1 MNEIAPLMPPAEAA
15 ATRRRAL
22 TDPGVPR
29 PGADIEQAVLM
40 RRSIRAFLPKP
51 VPKKLIRRLL
61 EVARW
66 APSGS
71 NIQPWRVHVLTGDS
85 LKRYTDGLIAAA
97 RGGEPRAMEYNYYAP
112 KWREP
117 YLARRRACGFGLYGA
132 MGIARDDMAG
142 RTRAH
147 ERNYQFFGAPAGM
160 LFWIPS
166 DLEHGSWLDYGMF
179 IHTII
184 LAAYGCGL
192 AATAQG
198 ALGECPHV
206 AHRMFDVG
214 DDWKL
219 IGGLSLGWPDPDAP
233 VNLFQ
238 PDRIEVDEFT
248 TWMD

>member
-1 MNEIAPLMPPAEAA
+1 MNEIASLMPPAEAA
-15 ATRRRAL
+15 TTRRRAL

-51 VPKKLIRRLL
+51 VPEKLIRRLL

-117 YLARRRACGFGLYGA
+117 YLGRRRACGFGLYGA

-214 DDWKL
+214 NDWKL
-219 IGGLSLGWPDPDAP
+219 IGGLSLGWPDADAP

>member
-1 MNEIAPLMPPAEAA
+1 MNDVLTMMRPADAA
-15 ATRRRAL
+15 AQRRRAL
-22 TDPGVPR
+22 TDPGMPR
-29 PGADIEQAVLM
+29 PGADIEDAVLR

-51 VPKKLIRRLL
+51 VPEKLIRRLL

-71 NIQPWRVHVLTGDS
+71 NIQPWRVHVLRGKS
-85 LKRYTDGLIAAA
+85 QQAYTDALTAAA
-97 RGGEPRAMEYNYYAP
+97 RAGEPRAMEYHYYAP

-142 RTRAH
+142 RTRAQ

-166 DLEHGSWLDYGMF
+166 DLEHGSWLDYGTF
-179 IHTII
+179 IHTIV
-184 LAAYGCGL
+184 LAAYGYGL

-206 AHRMFDVG
+206 AHKMFDIG
-214 DDWKL
+214 SDWKL
-219 IGGLSLGWPDPDAP
+219 IGGLSLGWPDPDAA

-238 PDRIEVDEFT
+238 PDRIDVDAFT
-248 TWMD
+248 TWLD